1 MVKRFDKKLWKLHF
15 NVSHIFN
22 AITIRITK
30 GTPRTALP
38 IVLNIFKSGTFSRK
52 LPYLFISVRAI
63 SPMTEPKE

>member
-30 GTPRTALP
+30 ANEK
-38 IVLNIFKSGTFSRK
+38 LNI
-52 LPYLFISVRAI
+52 
-63 SPMTEPKE
+63 TEEQEETETEEIGETEKTNE